1 MEKNETQEVVS
12 SKDKI
17 LGRLSNR
24 FPDRSFKG
32 QDGIYAQDAMDDSIE
47 ELLAEYESTI
57 SNYREHTKSLL
68 DLFENDAMAARVFM
82 GLAAGEKIEQR
93 LLAEYG
99 PTLLD
104 ALQSEEGQQALLAAQ
119 EVARQKK
126 EKDDELQKEAEANIQ
141 ESLKNVE
148 AFQTENN
155 LSDEQTLAIVNMLN
169 KVAADIHMG
178 IYTPESIR
186 MAMNAINHDK
196 DVQVART
203 EGEIEGR
210 NTRIKEKLRN
220 GRDMGNLPP
229 SLGGQGASAGEK
241 RPASK
246 RRTAIDMFALGDE

>member
-17 LGRLSNR
+17 FGRLSNR

-57 SNYREHTKSLL
+57 SNYREHTKS
-68 DLFENDAMAARVFM
+68 
-82 GLAAGEKIEQR
+82 
-93 LLAEYG
+93 
-99 PTLLD
+99 LLD